1 MDRIEELA
9 IFVAI
14 VDAGSLA
21 GAARRLRKS
30 RPAVTRA
37 LATLE
42 ERVGAQLIA
51 RTTRRLTPND
61 AGRELAG
68 SARRLL
74 TEYEAALGVAA
85 AEPVGGL
92 LRITA
97 PLSFGRR
104 HVTPLVNEFLDRYP
118 QVQVELVLADRN
130 LDLIEEDLQL
140 AIRIGP
146 LPDSGLLMRKVG
158 EVRRIL
164 VAAPS
169 YLARCPP
176 LRRPA
181 DIAAHETVASVAANQ
196 TLHWRFGGPR
206 RGSGVVLTPRLI
218 VNEVESVLIAAGAGA
233 GAVLSG
239 GRRSGGGDAAAP
251 ASRIRAAASAGS
263 ARAAEWPPAGAAGA
277 RLHRSCRGAPA
288 AARTDRGG
296 LRRGL
301 TPAGALSPA
310 GRRAGSRRA

>member
-37 LATLE
+37 LAGLE
-42 ERVGAQLIA
+42 ERVGTQLIA

-61 AGRELAG
+61 AGRELAT

-74 TEYEAALGVAA
+74 TDYEAALGVAA
-85 AEPVGGL
+85 AEPVSGL

-140 AIRIGP
+140 AVRIGP
-146 LPDSGLLMRKVG
+146 LPNSGLLMRKVG

-169 YLARCPP
+169 YLAGCPP

-181 DIAAHETVASVAANQ
+181 DIAAHETIASVAANQ
-196 TLHWRFGGPR
+196 TLTWRFGGPR
-206 RGSGVVLTPRLI
+206 SGSAVVLTPRLI
-218 VNEVESVLIAAGAGA
+218 VNEVESVLIAARAGRGLA
-233 GAVLSG
+233 RVLSYQAADDLAAGTLLRLLPEFEPAPLPVQLVVPG
-239 GRRSGGGDAAAP
+239 GRQPPPRVRAFIDHAVARLPELAPIGTGGGRP
-251 ASRIRAAASAGS
+251 
-263 ARAAEWPPAGAAGA
+263 
-277 RLHRSCRGAPA
+277 
-288 AARTDRGG
+288 
-296 LRRGL
+296 
-301 TPAGALSPA
+301 
-310 GRRAGSRRA
+310 

>member
-1 MDRIEELA
+1 MVDRIEELA

-37 LATLE
+37 LAGLE

-61 AGRELAG
+61 AGRELGAT
-68 SARRLL
+68 ARRLL
-74 TEYEAALGVAA
+74 ADYEAALGVAA
-85 AEPVGGL
+85 AVPVSGL

-104 HVTPLVNEFLDRYP
+104 HVTPLVSEFLDRYP

-146 LPDSGLLMRKVG
+146 LPNSGLLMRKVG

-169 YLARCPP
+169 YLASCPP

-181 DIAAHETVASVAANQ
+181 DIAAHETIASVAANQ
-196 TLHWRFGGPR
+196 TLTWRFGGQR
-206 RGSGVVLTPRLI
+206 SGSAVVLTPRLI
-218 VNEVESVLIAAGAGA
+218 VNEIESVLIAARAGRGLA
-233 GAVLSG
+233 RVLSYQAAEDLAAGTLVRLLPDFEPPPLPVQLLVPG
-239 GRRSGGGDAAAP
+239 GRQPSPRVRAFIDHAVVRLPELAP
-251 ASRIRAAASAGS
+251 IAV
-263 ARAAEWPPAGAAGA
+263 
-277 RLHRSCRGAPA
+277 
-288 AARTDRGG
+288 
-296 LRRGL
+296 
-301 TPAGALSPA
+301 
-310 GRRAGSRRA
+310 

>member
-37 LATLE
+37 LAGLE
-42 ERVGAQLIA
+42 ERVGTQLIA

-61 AGRELAG
+61 AGRELAAT
-68 SARRLL
+68 ARRLL
-74 TEYEAALGVAA
+74 ADYEAALGVAA
-85 AEPVGGL
+85 AEPVSGL

-104 HVTPLVNEFLDRYP
+104 HVTPLVSEFLDRYP

-140 AIRIGP
+140 AVRIGP
-146 LPDSGLLMRKVG
+146 LPNSGLLTRKVG

-169 YLARCPP
+169 YLANCPP

-181 DIAAHETVASVAANQ
+181 DIAAHETIASVAANQ
-196 TLHWRFGGPR
+196 TLTWRFGGPR
-206 RGSGVVLTPRLI
+206 SGSAVVLTPRLI
-218 VNEVESVLIAAGAGA
+218 VNEVESVLIAARAGRGLARVLSYQAADDLASGALVRLLPEFEPPPLPVQLVVPGGRQPSPRVRAFVDHAVARLPALAPIGAG
-233 GAVLSG
+233 
-239 GRRSGGGDAAAP
+239 
-251 ASRIRAAASAGS
+251 
-263 ARAAEWPPAGAAGA
+263 
-277 RLHRSCRGAPA
+277 
-288 AARTDRGG
+288 
-296 LRRGL
+296 
-301 TPAGALSPA
+301 
-310 GRRAGSRRA
+310 

>member
-37 LATLE
+37 LAGLE
-42 ERVGAQLIA
+42 ERVGTQLIA

-61 AGRELAG
+61 AGRELAAT
-68 SARRLL
+68 ARRLL
-74 TEYEAALGVAA
+74 ADYEAALGVAA
-85 AEPVGGL
+85 AEPVSGL

-140 AIRIGP
+140 AVRIGP
-146 LPDSGLLMRKVG
+146 LPNSGLLMRKVG

-169 YLARCPP
+169 YLANCPP

-181 DIAAHETVASVAANQ
+181 DIAAHETIASVAANQ
-196 TLHWRFGGPR
+196 TLTWRFGGPR
-206 RGSGVVLTPRLI
+206 SGSAVVLTPRLI
-218 VNEVESVLIAAGAGA
+218 VNEVESVLIAARAGRGLARVLSYQAAEDLAAGTLLRLLPDFEPPPLPVQLVVPGGRQPSPRVRAFIDHAVARLPALAPIGAG
-233 GAVLSG
+233 
-239 GRRSGGGDAAAP
+239 
-251 ASRIRAAASAGS
+251 
-263 ARAAEWPPAGAAGA
+263 
-277 RLHRSCRGAPA
+277 
-288 AARTDRGG
+288 
-296 LRRGL
+296 
-301 TPAGALSPA
+301 
-310 GRRAGSRRA
+310 

>member
-37 LATLE
+37 LAGLE
-42 ERVGAQLIA
+42 ERVGTQLIA

-61 AGRELAG
+61 AGRVLAAT
-68 SARRLL
+68 ARRLL
-74 TEYEAALGVAA
+74 ADYEGALGVAA
-85 AEPVGGL
+85 AEPVSGL

-140 AIRIGP
+140 AVRIGP
-146 LPDSGLLMRKVG
+146 LPNSGLLVRKV
-158 EVRRIL
+158 
-164 VAAPS
+164 
-169 YLARCPP
+169 
-176 LRRPA
+176 
-181 DIAAHETVASVAANQ
+181 
-196 TLHWRFGGPR
+196 
-206 RGSGVVLTPRLI
+206 
-218 VNEVESVLIAAGAGA
+218 
-233 GAVLSG
+233 
-239 GRRSGGGDAAAP
+239 
-251 ASRIRAAASAGS
+251 ASAFDAHLDQPPRQYS
-263 ARAAEWPPAGAAGA
+263 RAV
-277 RLHRSCRGAPA
+277 
-288 AARTDRGG
+288 
-296 LRRGL
+296 
-301 TPAGALSPA
+301 
-310 GRRAGSRRA
+310 

>member
-14 VDAGSLA
+14 VDVGSLA

-37 LATLE
+37 LAGLE
-42 ERVGAQLIA
+42 ERVGTQLIA

-61 AGRELAG
+61 AGRELAAT
-68 SARRLL
+68 ARRLL
-74 TEYEAALGVAA
+74 ADYEAALGVAA
-85 AEPVGGL
+85 AEPISGL

-140 AIRIGP
+140 AVRIGP
-146 LPDSGLLMRKVG
+146 LPNSGLLMRKVG

-169 YLARCPP
+169 YLASCPP

-181 DIAAHETVASVAANQ
+181 DIAAHETIASVAANQ
-196 TLHWRFGGPR
+196 TLTWRFGGPR
-206 RGSGVVLTPRLI
+206 SGSAVVWTPRLI
-218 VNEVESVLIAAGAGA
+218 VNEVESVLIAARAGRGLA
-233 GAVLSG
+233 RVLSYQAADDLAAGTLVRLLPEFEPPPLPVQLLVPG
-239 GRRSGGGDAAAP
+239 GRQPSPRV
-251 ASRIRAAASAGS
+251 RAFIDHAV
-263 ARAAEWPPAGAAGA
+263 A
-277 RLHRSCRGAPA
+277 RLPALAPIGA
-288 AARTDRGG
+288 
-296 LRRGL
+296 
-301 TPAGALSPA
+301 
-310 GRRAGSRRA
+310 

>member
-1 MDRIEELA
+1 MDRIDELA

-37 LATLE
+37 LAGLE
-42 ERVGAQLIA
+42 ERVGTQLIA

-61 AGRELAG
+61 AGRELATT
-68 SARRLL
+68 ARRLL
-74 TEYEAALGVAA
+74 ADYEAALGVAA
-85 AEPVGGL
+85 GEPVSGL

-104 HVTPLVNEFLDRYP
+104 HVTPLVSEFLDRYP
-118 QVQVELVLADRN
+118 QVQVEIVLADRN

-140 AIRIGP
+140 AVRIGP
-146 LPDSGLLMRKVG
+146 LPNSGLLMRKVG

-169 YLARCPP
+169 YLASCSP

-181 DIAAHETVASVAANQ
+181 DIAAHEAIASVAANQ
-196 TLHWRFGGPR
+196 TLTWRFGGPR
-206 RGSGVVLTPRLI
+206 SGSAVVLTPRLI
-218 VNEVESVLIAAGAGA
+218 VNEVESVLIAARAGRGLA
-233 GAVLSG
+233 RVLSYQAAEDLASGALVRLLPEFEPPPLPVQLVVPG
-239 GRRSGGGDAAAP
+239 GR
-251 ASRIRAAASAGS
+251 
-263 ARAAEWPPAGAAGA
+263 PPAARVRAFIDHAVA
-277 RLHRSCRGAPA
+277 RLPELAPIG
-288 AARTDRGG
+288 TGG
-296 LRRGL
+296 NR
-301 TPAGALSPA
+301 P
-310 GRRAGSRRA
+310 